1 MENLVPTSS
10 TWGAAVTLAQQSSI
24 AIPYYPSFLPYNC
37 YSAIAASTTQ
47 SETKSKYQLTVNS
60 YDRTATLLI
69 ALLIMVGAVVSGLIV
84 VFFATRRY
92 PTIEPIPVVPV
103 EATSP
108 NANQGLA
115 EEPDPPG
122 VEDAPD
128 LAEPQLQ
135 DTLDALTAAVSMNE
149 VLLSDEMIDAEKEAG
164 KGKGLGDSRMAGP
177 GGDGV
182 IERVPRWE
190 RWKIRFEPESLGAF
204 TAWLDQFGIRV
215 GVLGRDNQVHLAY
228 SFNQGLQVE
237 SASPND
243 YNAWGRTSPS
253 DGPMPQL
260 TMQLA
265 RKANIASKGPI
276 TLLFCPFEQVESV
289 LYTLEKK
296 YAEDRNVTDVNKL
309 RETVFTVIKEN
320 GKYAFQVIDQK
331 YF

>member
-1 MENLVPTSS
+1 MPTK
-10 TWGAAVTLAQQSSI
+10 AQ
-24 AIPYYPSFLPYNC
+24 PH
-37 YSAIAASTTQ
+37 ASQ
-47 SETKSKYQLTVNS
+47 HKYQLTVNT

-69 ALLIMVGAVVSGLIV
+69 ALLIMVGAGVTGLTV
-84 VFFATRRY
+84 VFFATRQF

-103 EATSP
+103 EATSA

-115 EEPDPPG
+115 DEPDPPG

-128 LAEPQLQ
+128 LSEPQLQ
-135 DTLDALTAAVSMNE
+135 DTLDALTAAASMNE

-177 GGDGV
+177 GGEGV
-182 IERVPRWE
+182 VERVERWD
-190 RWKIRFEPESLGAF
+190 RWKIRFEPDSLAAF
-204 TAWLDQFGIRV
+204 TAWLDQFSIRV

-228 SFNQGLQVE
+228 NFDKGVIVE
-237 SASPND
+237 AASRKV
-243 YNAWGRTSPS
+243 YNTWGRISPA

-265 RKANIASKGPI
+265 RKANIASLGP
-276 TLLFCPFEQVESV
+276 TVVLFCPFDKVEAV

-296 YAEDRNVTDVNKL
+296 YAKKNNVDDVNRL
-309 RETVFTVIKEN
+309 RETIFTVVKERSQ
-320 GKYAFQVIDQK
+320 YTFQVIDQK